1 MKKGIA
7 LILTAVLL
15 LTGCG
20 SSSAQAGTQEN
31 TDAAQEEAVVTE
43 TETASTDAAEKTDS
57 QTDSQEPAASENADT
72 TEVKEAEAEAPQ
84 GETGASSDTLVL
96 YFSRTGEQ
104 YVVGVIDK
112 GNTAIVAEMI
122 AEQTGADLF
131 EVLPADDHYPMT
143 YEALTDVAKQEQND
157 NARPAYSG
165 ELPDLSKYST
175 IFIGAPVWWGDW
187 PMIMYTVFE
196 NSDFSGKTLIPFSTH
211 EGSGLS
217 GFDKKLEGACP
228 DSTVGKGLAIE
239 GNDAQNNQEKA
250 RESVSGWLTEL
261 GFDMAGRN
269 DEQLIRDVYIKM
281 YEGMIA
287 KDEATLREALDD
299 SFVLVHMTGM
309 RQSREEFIS
318 AVLDGTLNYYSAEH
332 ENMPV
337 KINGDT
343 AVLTGQSYVAAA
355 VFGGGRSNW
364 RLQQKCSL
372 KKIDGLW
379 NITRSVASTY

>member
-20 SSSAQAGTQEN
+20 NTAASAGTQEN
-31 TDAAQEEAVVTE
+31 TEAAKEEAAVTE
-43 TETASTDAAEKTDS
+43 TEATSTDAAEKTDS
-57 QTDSQEPAASENADT
+57 QTDTQEPTAGENADT
-72 TEVKEAEAEAPQ
+72 TEVKEAEAPQ

-143 YEALTDVAKQEQND
+143 YDALTDVAKQEQND

-175 IFIGAPVWWGDW
+175 IFIGSPVWWGDW

-196 NSDFSGKTLIPFSTH
+196 NNDFSGKTLIPFSTH

-217 GFDKKLEGACP
+217 GFDKKLAGTCP
-228 DSTVGKGLAIE
+228 DSTIGKGLAIE
-239 GNDAQNNQEKA
+239 GNDAQNNQEKV
-250 RESVSGWLTEL
+250 RESVSSWLADL
-261 GFDMAGRN
+261 GF
-269 DEQLIRDVYIKM
+269 
-281 YEGMIA
+281 
-287 KDEATLREALDD
+287 
-299 SFVLVHMTGM
+299 
-309 RQSREEFIS
+309 
-318 AVLDGTLNYYSAEH
+318 
-332 ENMPV
+332 
-337 KINGDT
+337 
-343 AVLTGQSYVAAA
+343 
-355 VFGGGRSNW
+355 
-364 RLQQKCSL
+364 
-372 KKIDGLW
+372 
-379 NITRSVASTY
+379 